1 MAPRVEDL
9 PVVVRLAKPPDA
21 GVIDDL
27 LQEASRWVDAL
38 GTVMWEAGELAP
50 GRVAAEVAAGQ
61 FFVAECDGRIVG
73 AVRFQT
79 EDRLF
84 WPDLGQEDS
93 AFVHRLVVARSH
105 AGRGV
110 STALLDWA
118 AGQTRS
124 IGRRY
129 LRLDCDSH
137 RLKLRALY
145 ERFGFIL
152 HSFRQVGPYHVARY
166 EYEVG

>member
-1 MAPRVEDL
+1 MPPPEADL
-9 PVVVRLAKPPDA
+9 PVVVRPAQAADA
-21 GVIDDL
+21 AAIDEML
-27 LQEASRWVDAL
+27 HEASRWVDAL

-61 FFVAECDGRIVG
+61 FFVAEYEGEIVG

-79 EDRLF
+79 EDGLF
-84 WPDLGQEDS
+84 WPDIAQEAS
-93 AFVHRLVVARSH
+93 MFVHRLVVRRSH

-110 STALLDWA
+110 STALLAWA
-118 AGQTRS
+118 AEQTQRL
-124 IGRRY
+124 GRVY

-145 ERFGFIL
+145 ERFGFTL

-166 EYEVG
+166 EYRVR

>member
-1 MAPRVEDL
+1 MPPEADL
-9 PVVVRLAKPPDA
+9 PVIVRQAQPADA
-21 GVIDDL
+21 GAIDEML
-27 LQEASRWVDAL
+27 HEASRWVDAL
-38 GTVMWEAGELAP
+38 GTIMWEEGELAA
-50 GRVAAEVAAGQ
+50 GRVASEVAAGQ
-61 FFVAECDGRIVG
+61 FLVAECESRIVG

-84 WPDLGQEDS
+84 WPDIAQEDS
-93 AFVHRLVVARSH
+93 AFVHRLVVRRSH

-110 STALLDWA
+110 SGALLVWA
-118 AGQTRS
+118 AEQTRRL
-124 IGRRY
+124 GRAW

-145 ERFGFIL
+145 ERFGFAL

-166 EYEVG
+166 EYRVR